1 MSVYQIVTNKILDA
15 LERKI
20 VPWKNPYIG
29 VPHQN
34 FFTRRPYSGI
44 NSLLLNIDTMEF
56 NYESPYWL
64 TWNQINEKG
73 WTIKKGAKSCIVTFW
88 SPVNVNQT
96 IDNDEDNQKEEK
108 TRFVFRYYRVFN
120 TSQINELPLEEVTVK
135 SKIESSDT
143 NFERLKNYCQ
153 LEKIT
158 LNYAVNGTSSYSV
171 LQDAITLA
179 PVIESEKVPIF
190 CHECIHS
197 TGHPNRLNRIRDDTY
212 LKEKY
217 SMEELI
223 AEIGSSM
230 LCNLLGITENN
241 IDQSVSYIDSWLKF
255 LKDDRKHSVISA
267 SSQAQK
273 AVDYILKVLNIS
285 LAA

>member
-1 MSVYQIVTNKILDA
+1 MSVYQIVTDKILDA
-15 LERKI
+15 LERKV
-20 VPWKNPYIG
+20 VPWKNLYVG

-56 NYESPYWL
+56 NYQSPYWL

-88 SPVNVNQT
+88 SPVNKTV
-96 IDNDEDNQKEEK
+96 NDENNDQKEE

-120 TSQINELPLEEVTVK
+120 ASQITELPLEEVTVK
-135 SKIESSDT
+135 SKIESSNT
-143 NFERLKNYCQ
+143 NFENLKNYCQ

-179 PVIESEKVPIF
+179 PVIESEKVPVF
-190 CHECIHS
+190 SHECIHS
-197 TGHPNRLNRIRDDTY
+197 TGHPNRLNRIKDDSY

-217 SMEELI
+217 SMEELV

-230 LCNLLGITENN
+230 LCNLLGIENN

-255 LKDDRKHSVISA
+255 LKDDKKHSVISA

>member
-15 LERKI
+15 LERKV
-20 VPWKNPYIG
+20 VPWKNPYVG

-34 FFTRRPYSGI
+34 FFTRRPYSGV
-44 NSLLLNIDTMEF
+44 NSLLLNIDTTEF
-56 NYESPYWL
+56 NYQSPYWL
-64 TWNQINEKG
+64 TWTQINDKG

-88 SPVNVNQT
+88 SPVNKTV
-96 IDNDEDNQKEEK
+96 NDENNDQKEE

-120 TSQINELPLEEVTVK
+120 ASQITELPLEEVTVK

-143 NFERLKNYCQ
+143 NFEKLKKYCQ
-153 LEKIT
+153 LEKIA
-158 LNYAVNGTSSYSV
+158 LNYAVNSTSSYSV
-171 LQDAITLA
+171 LQDVITLA
-179 PVIESEKVPIF
+179 PVIESEKVPVF

-217 SMEELI
+217 SMEELV

-230 LCNLLGITENN
+230 LCNLLGIENN
-241 IDQSVSYIDSWLKF
+241 IDQSVSYINNWLKF
-255 LKDDRKHSVISA
+255 LKDNRKHSIISA

-273 AVDYILKVLNIS
+273 AVEYILRVLNVS